1 MTLYIRKWLLTSI
14 SRSTIFLPSHT
25 ASKVFVIACF
35 SKKVEEKKST
45 SHHHPQST
53 SQHTDAVQIPNREAT
68 AVEGSTCRSYDCI
81 YCARTRSPVELVDD
95 S

>member
-35 SKKVEEKKST
+35 SKK
-45 SHHHPQST
+45 
-53 SQHTDAVQIPNREAT
+53 
-68 AVEGSTCRSYDCI
+68 G
-81 YCARTRSPVELVDD
+81 
-95 S
+95 